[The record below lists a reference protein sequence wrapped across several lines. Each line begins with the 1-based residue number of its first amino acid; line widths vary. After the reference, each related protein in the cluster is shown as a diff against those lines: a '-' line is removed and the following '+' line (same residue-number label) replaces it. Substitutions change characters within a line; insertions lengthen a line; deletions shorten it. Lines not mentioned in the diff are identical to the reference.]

1 MLQLLIGL
9 VLFFGIHS
17 VAIVALPLRDRM
29 AARSDMG
36 WKAIY
41 AIASLIGIVLMVRGY
56 AELRL
61 TPTVLYV
68 PPIGLRHVAAVLM
81 LPAFAFFIAPYFPG
95 RIKQALKHPQLVGV
109 KLWAVAH
116 LLMNGNVADVL
127 LFGSFLIWA
136 VVDRVS
142 MKKRVARPLPGAPE
156 SKANDIIVVV
166 VGLLFYVVIVMWG
179 HEALIGIKPFPGIS

>member
-17 VAIVALPLRDRM
+17 VAIVALPFRDKM
-29 AARSDMG
+29 AARSEMG

-156 SKANDIIVVV
+156 SKANDVIVVV
-166 VGLLFYVVIVMWG
+166 VGLLFYVVFVMWG
-179 HEALIGIKPFPGIS
+179 HEALIGTKPFPGIS

>member
-1 MLQLLIGL
+1 MFQLLIGL

-17 VAIVALPLRDRM
+17 VAIVALPLRDKM
-29 AARSDMG
+29 AARSEMG

-56 AELRL
+56 AELRP

-68 PPIGLRHVAAVLM
+68 PPIGLRHLAAILM

-109 KLWAVAH
+109 KLWALAH

-136 VVDRVS
+136 VVDRIS
-142 MKKRVARPLPGAPE
+142 MKRRVARSLPGAPE
-156 SKANDIIVVV
+156 SKTNDVIVVV
-166 VGLLFYVVIVMWG
+166 VGLLLYVAFVMWG
-179 HEALIGIKPFPGIS
+179 HEALIGIKPFPGIN

>member
-9 VLFFGIHS
+9 VVFFGIHS
-17 VAIVALPLRDRM
+17 VAIMALPLRDKM
-29 AARSDMG
+29 AAKSEMG
-36 WKAIY
+36 WKALY
-41 AIASLIGIVLMVRGY
+41 TIASLIGIVLMVRGY

-68 PPIGLRHVAAVLM
+68 PPIGLRHVAAILM

-95 RIKQALKHPQLVGV
+95 RIKTALKHPQLMAV
-109 KLWAVAH
+109 KTWALAH
-116 LLMNGNVADVL
+116 LLVNGNLADVL

-142 MKKRVARPLPGAPE
+142 MKKRIARPLFGAPE
-156 SKANDIIVVV
+156 SKANDVIVVV
-166 VGLLFYVVIVMWG
+166 VGLLLYLAFVMWG
-179 HEALIGIKPFPGIS
+179 HEALIGIKPFAGIN

>member
-9 VLFFGIHS
+9 IVFFGMHS
-17 VAIVALPLRDRM
+17 AAIVALPMRDRM
-29 AARSDMG
+29 AARSELG
-36 WKAIY
+36 WKATY
-41 AIASLIGIVLMVRGY
+41 AIVSLIGIVLIARGY
-56 AELRL
+56 GEVRL

-68 PPIGLRHVAAVLM
+68 PPIGLRHVAALLM

-95 RIKQALKHPQLVGV
+95 RIKQALKHPQLVAV

-127 LFGSFLIWA
+127 LFGSFLVWA

-142 MKKRVARPLPGAPE
+142 MKNRVARPLPGAPE
-156 SKANDIIVVV
+156 SRANDVIVVV
-166 VGLLFYVVIVMWG
+166 VGLLLYVAFVMWG
-179 HEALIGIKPFPGIS
+179 HEALIGMKPFAGIN